1 MVKKEN
7 SKATKAQDKAQ
18 EKAKVTYTVEVL
30 RAKEIKDNTYGVDLI
45 INGVK
50 VYGCI
55 FKQGIKD
62 GKEWSLLD
70 FPSRKGSDG
79 NYYTYCWCPLDK
91 GTLAV
96 IEGQIAEKLN
106 A

>member
-7 SKATKAQDKAQ
+7 SKATKAQ

-30 RAKEIKDNTYGVDLI
+30 RANEIKENTYGIDLV

-55 FKQGIKD
+55 FKQGVKD

-70 FPSRKGSDG
+70 FPSRKGTDG
-79 NYYTYCWCPLDK
+79 KYYTYCWCPLDK